1 MIKVSNL
8 GVKRDHWIVRNLD
21 FEFHYNKVYGV
32 IGNSGEGK
40 TTFLKLLSG
49 LIDSDEGEVVFD
61 ESRVVGPSVK
71 LIPGYDEI
79 QLVNQ
84 DFALEPYHTVEQN
97 IKEKILSRK
106 ENVQNELIDEFLQ
119 LVELEDI
126 RNRKAHLLSGG
137 EQQRLS
143 IARALACEPK
153 VLLLDEPFVH
163 LDQRLKR
170 KILDYL
176 YLLAE
181 ERELLIILVSHDGSE
196 MMGFVDTILHLE
208 KGSIKRV
215 SPANDMYYH
224 PDSIEQGALM
234 GEINEVEW
242 EGSKLLF
249 RPSSYTLEEPNMK
262 ITFKK
267 SVDLGLMVLNHFL
280 TENKEVIILSSRE
293 EMSAITKVRIT

>member
-1 MIKVSNL
+1 MIKISNL
-8 GVKRDHWIVRNLD
+8 GIKRDDWIVRNLD

-49 LIDSDEGEVVFD
+49 LIDADEGDIFFG
-61 ESRVVGPSVK
+61 ESQVVGPTIK

-106 ENVQNELIDEFLQ
+106 EDVQSELIEEFLQ

-126 RNRKAHLLSGG
+126 KNRKAHLLSGG

-208 KGSIKRV
+208 KGGIKRV
-215 SPANDMYYH
+215 SQASDMYYH

-234 GEINEVEW
+234 GEINEIKW

-249 RPSSYTLEEPNMK
+249 RPSSYSLDEPNMN
-262 ITFKK
+262 ISFKK

-280 TENKEVIILSSRE
+280 TENNELIVLSSRK
-293 EMSAITKVRIT
+293 EMSAITKVRII

>member
-8 GVKRDHWIVRNLD
+8 GIKRDDWIVRNLD

-106 ENVQNELIDEFLQ
+106 ENIQNELIDDFLQ
-119 LVELEDI
+119 LVELEGI

-163 LDQRLKR
+163 IDQRLKR

-215 SPANDMYYH
+215 SEASEMYYH

-234 GEINEVEW
+234 GEINEIEW
-242 EGSKLLF
+242 KGNKLLF
-249 RPSSYTLEEPNMK
+249 RPSSYSLEEPNMK

-280 TENKEVIILSSRE
+280 TENNEVIILSSRE
-293 EMSAITKVRIT
+293 EMNCITKVRII